1 MSETIPNFLDN
12 AVADYMYSIPVG
24 SIQPLSNYPV
34 EIQNWVFSTDPGILT
49 VMSNPG
55 YEEDG
60 KMLWCMLGWGNGYDL
75 AFTGK
80 FFTQY
85 RTLPHLALAGKN

>member
-1 MSETIPNFLDN
+1 MADPIPNFLDN
-12 AVADYMYSIPVG
+12 AMADTIYSIPVG
-24 SIQPLSNYPV
+24 SIQPLSIYPV
-34 EIQNWVFSTDPGILT
+34 EVQNWVFSTNPAILT
-49 VMSNPG
+49 VQSNPG

-60 KMLWCMLGWGNGYDL
+60 KMLWCMLGWASGLDL

-80 FFTQY
+80 FYTQY